1 MDRASRFCRRTF
13 LGDAWRTVAW
23 GAAGVV
29 TLGLAGM
36 LRHVVGRTID
46 IPLPA
51 DLLERAGR
59 QDGVQVDGIFVRWS
73 GDTPTAFSLR
83 CTHLGCRTRPDP
95 ASGGFACPCHG
106 SRFDREGAVI
116 RGPAEA
122 PLARVPVRLEG
133 ARWIATVEADHG

>member
-83 CTHLGCRTRPDP
+83 CTHLGCPLVWDQATRQ
-95 ASGGFACPCHG
+95 FQCRCHG
-106 SRFDREGAVI
+106 AVFDELGEVVS
-116 RGPAEA
+116 GPAPRALDRYATKMKDGVLYVGGLEEA
-122 PLARVPVRLEG
+122 
-133 ARWIATVEADHG
+133 